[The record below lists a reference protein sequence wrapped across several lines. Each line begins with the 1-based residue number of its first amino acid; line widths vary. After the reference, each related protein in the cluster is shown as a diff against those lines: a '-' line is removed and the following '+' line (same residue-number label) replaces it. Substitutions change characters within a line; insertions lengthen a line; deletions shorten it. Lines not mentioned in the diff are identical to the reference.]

1 MFPKPKIL
9 KRTEMER
16 ATHRIKE
23 IDETL
28 QRYGDDIRVIKPDRK
43 KNLIAERDD
52 LLQKI
57 KTGEIK

>member
-1 MFPKPKIL
+1 
-9 KRTEMER
+9 MER

-28 QRYGDDIRVIKPDRK
+28 QRYGDDIRVMKPDRK